1 MMMLGSKGFLIL
13 VSYKKSCSPEIRDKS
28 IENRDKNGVKGR
40 VPGNFRKA
48 GRAGT
53 AESDRGV

>member
-28 IENRDKNGVKGR
+28 IENRDSGVKGR

-53 AESDRGV
+53 AGSDRGV